1 MRHLA
6 KRDIMKQ
13 TTPYMLVASL
23 FLLFQLTTLAQE
35 PREHPLIPAINL
47 AQQSLNTLNQVQDYE
62 AIFTK
67 RELVNGK
74 LISQRMQLKLREK
87 PFSVYMKFL
96 EPNAG
101 REILFVQGR
110 NQNQLRAHEPGALQS
125 LVGTISLSTNS
136 PTVMA
141 ENRHQITDV
150 GMRRLLEQLIKQ
162 WTLESRYGE
171 IDVQFYPNAMMGQIP
186 CEVIESKHPQPRKQ
200 FNFHITRLFLD
211 KKSRLPIRIE
221 NYGWPQQGQRPPIIE
236 EYTYTNVRLNV
247 GLTEKDFSE
256 QNQAYSF

>member
-1 MRHLA
+1 MNR
-6 KRDIMKQ
+6 
-13 TTPYMLVASL
+13 TTPCLIVASL
-23 FLLFQLTTLAQE
+23 FLLFQIPSFAQE

-47 AQQSLNTLNQVQDYE
+47 AKQSLNVLNQVKDYE

-74 LISQRMQLKLREK
+74 LISQRMLLKLREK

-110 NQNQLRAHEPGALQS
+110 NNNQLRAHEPGALQS
-125 LVGTISLSTNS
+125 LVGTISLSLNS

-150 GMRRLLEQLIKQ
+150 GMRRLLEQLLAQ
-162 WTLESRYGE
+162 WNIESKYGE
-171 IDVQFYPNAMMGQIP
+171 IDVQFYPNAMMGEVP
-186 CEVIESKHPQPRKQ
+186 CEVIETTHPQPRKQ
-200 FNFHITRLFLD
+200 FNFHLTRLFID

-221 NYGWPQQGQRPPIIE
+221 NYGWPRPGQRPPIIE
-236 EYTYTNVRLNV
+236 EYTYTNIRLNV
-247 GLTEKDFSE
+247 GLTDQDFSE
-256 QNQAYSF
+256 QNKAYNF